1 MTCLCNVKVE
11 KHPSSLEGFESR
23 TNKVAITLRTHAVT
37 GSLKLRCQYVEIVC
51 IKSSNQYV
59 NISFLRHNTYVLFLL
74 NFGLALN
81 LEYKTV
87 SIIRVL
93 FCLAAFCHLFFK

>member
-1 MTCLCNVKVE
+1 MWYKMTCLYNVKVE

-51 IKSSNQYV
+51 SKSSN
-59 NISFLRHNTYVLFLL
+59 
-74 NFGLALN
+74 
-81 LEYKTV
+81 
-87 SIIRVL
+87 
-93 FCLAAFCHLFFK
+93 